1 MNPKDNM
8 LGILGSLTRQQEDF
22 NRTMRQLTAPE
33 PHVVESAPALPA
45 HQEQREEISA
55 TLPAPVEVQAL
66 PPVAAHDPK
75 APLTSHSIQ
84 PSPVNDELAEQ
95 IMAEL
100 EKVETKGL
108 TPRDLGKRVQALV
121 PGKTTVPPHQ
131 RYRFRTVMQHL
142 VSEGRISRLD
152 ADDPKKLRYVTAS
165 FAVESQ

>member
-33 PHVVESAPALPA
+33 PQVVESAPA
-45 HQEQREEISA
+45 
-55 TLPAPVEVQAL
+55 LPAPVEVQAL